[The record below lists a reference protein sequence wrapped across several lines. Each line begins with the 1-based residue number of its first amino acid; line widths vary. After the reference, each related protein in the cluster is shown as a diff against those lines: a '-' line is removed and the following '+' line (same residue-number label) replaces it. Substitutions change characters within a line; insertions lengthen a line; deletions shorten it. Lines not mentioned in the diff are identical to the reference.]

1 MFGLGTILYTFT
13 MLGNSVCILNEER
26 FLDNLG
32 ISRKSENAVVRQLS
46 ELIRTIK
53 TLSFIPLIIINT
65 LFIIYWLILG

>member
-1 MFGLGTILYTFT
+1 MFGLGAILYTFT

-32 ISRKSENAVVRQLS
+32 ITRKSENAVVRQLS

-53 TLSFIPLIIINT
+53 TLSFIPLIVINI